1 MENQTEKL
9 LREIYREAQGGCETV
24 CSITPKIR
32 DRRLLAATARQMEM
46 YSDCTTRAE
55 QMLQDKN
62 LGGGTFSTWDRL
74 SLRGAAWLET
84 MDMEDGDALTDFLQA
99 SFRDSAARMR
109 NAVARF
115 AGADCDGDALEL
127 GRRLAAAEAAE
138 AETMRRLQ
146 RQ

>member
-24 CSITPKIR
+24 CSIASKTR

-55 QMLQDKN
+55 QMLQDRN
-62 LGGGTFSTWDRL
+62 LGSGAFSTWDRL
-74 SLRGAAWLET
+74 SLRGAVWLET
-84 MDMEDGDALTDFLQA
+84 MDIEDGSALTDFLQA

-109 NAVARF
+109 NTVARF
-115 AGADCDGDALEL
+115 FGTDCDGDALAL
-127 GRRLAAAEAAE
+127 GRRLAAAESAE